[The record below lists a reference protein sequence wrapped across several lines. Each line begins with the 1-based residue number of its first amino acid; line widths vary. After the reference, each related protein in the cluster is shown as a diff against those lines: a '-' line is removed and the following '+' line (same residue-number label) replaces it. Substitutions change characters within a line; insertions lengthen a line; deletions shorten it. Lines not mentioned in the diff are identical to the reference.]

1 MKKIDAVISLAV
13 LCCIMA
19 ACGESSSTG
28 SDEERC
34 SLADILP
41 ESNIRWSDMLTY
53 ETGAQYCDAGN
64 LSSMTAADLNEF
76 TEAMAQRGFEYKID
90 EKSMNYYSY
99 EFTRSSA
106 DTTVTL
112 TFDYDLTDGALVLVT
127 LKKDVQQFVRGDIDR
142 LVKEH
147 LYPHLDKL
155 TGHPSLISWTGDI
168 RAISIVEPASY
179 IGKNSAALDQFVIQ
193 IASDGWENIVI
204 GFSSGIWSLGASRAF
219 NGTVYNM
226 VVEVYA
232 VDGYSGTTWDDAVS
246 IASTNKFT
254 IKVSKI

>member
-19 ACGESSSTG
+19 ACGESFSPG
-28 SDEERC
+28 SDEERS

-53 ETGAQYCDAGN
+53 ETGAQYCDADN
-64 LSSMTAADLNEF
+64 LPSMTAATLNEF
-76 TEAMAQRGFEYKID
+76 TEGMIQRGFESKIV
-90 EKSMNYYSY
+90 ETSVNYYSY
-99 EFTRSSA
+99 TFTRSSA
-106 DTTVTL
+106 DTTITL
-112 TFDYDLTDGALVLVT
+112 TFDYDLTDGSLLLVSLD
-127 LKKDVQQFVRGDIDR
+127 KNVQQFVRGDIDR

-147 LYPHLDKL
+147 LYPYLDKI

-168 RAISIVEPASY
+168 RAISTVEPASY

-204 GFSSGIWSLGASRAF
+204 GFSSGIWSLGASRMF
-219 NGTVYNM
+219 NGAVYSM
-226 VVEVYA
+226 TVEVYA
-232 VDGYSGTTWDDAVS
+232 LDGYSGTTWEDAVS
-246 IASTNKFT
+246 FASTNKFT
-254 IKVSKI
+254 IKISKM